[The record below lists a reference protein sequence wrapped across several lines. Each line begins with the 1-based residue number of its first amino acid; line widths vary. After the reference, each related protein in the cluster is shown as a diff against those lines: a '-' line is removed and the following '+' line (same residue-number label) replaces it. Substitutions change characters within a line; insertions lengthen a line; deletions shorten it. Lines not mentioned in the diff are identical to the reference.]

1 MKLNSTY
8 KSSLSDLRLLILHQK
23 RIGDRWKAEMET
35 LTSLYDDKLKQLSA
49 ENRRLKSK
57 VDKLSTE
64 LSIKMAEA
72 EEAREMNGIYSARLT
87 KMKRTVKKLK
97 DEDEESYI
105 EITF

>member
-1 MKLNSTY
+1 MKLNSEY
-8 KSSLSDLRLLILHQK
+8 KNSLSELRLLILHQK
-23 RIGDRWKAEMET
+23 RIGDRWKNEMET
-35 LTSLYDDKLKQLSA
+35 LTALYDTKLKQLSA

-57 VDKLSTE
+57 VDKLTSD
-64 LSIKMAEA
+64 LSMKMAEV